1 MAATSRDTKE
11 TTFNFRLDPA
21 LKAAFTE
28 AAEADR
34 KPAAEVLRRFMRAYV
49 AQRQR
54 SAFETEARHQ
64 SLAIAARSRDPES
77 DEHDAIRE
85 LDAELEGDAFSAEWR
100 A

>member
-1 MAATSRDTKE
+1 VPATSQDTKE

-34 KPAAEVLRRFMRAYV
+34 EPAAEVLRRFMRSYV
-49 AQRQR
+49 DQKQR
-54 SAFETEARHQ
+54 SAF
-64 SLAIAARSRDPES
+64 AARARDLKS
-77 DEHDAIRE
+77 DEHEAIRE
-85 LDAELEGDAFSAEWR
+85 LDAELDNDAFSAEWK

>member
-1 MAATSRDTKE
+1 MAAASQDTKE

-34 KPAAEVLRRFMRAYV
+34 KPAAEVLRRFMRSYV
-49 AQRQR
+49 EQKRR
-54 SAFETEARHQ
+54 SAFEAEAHGQ
-64 SLAIAARSRDPES
+64 SLAIASRTRDPKS
-77 DEHDAIRE
+77 DEHAAIRE
-85 LDAELEGDAFSAEWR
+85 LDAELDRDAFSAEWQ